1 MKRYKIG
8 YTTGVF
14 DMFHVGH
21 LNILLNAK
29 QNCEFLIVG
38 VTTDELVSYKNSK
51 AIIPQ
56 QERMEILR
64 NIKCVDMVVSQKDMD
79 KMSAWEEYKFDVMF
93 VGSDWKG
100 TDKWNKLEEDFS
112 EIGVDIL
119 YFPYTKSTSS
129 TYLRGVL
136 EKIALKKLTIYS

>member
-1 MKRYKIG
+1 
-8 YTTGVF
+8 
-14 DMFHVGH
+14 
-21 LNILLNAK
+21 
-29 QNCEFLIVG
+29 
-38 VTTDELVSYKNSK
+38 
-51 AIIPQ
+51 
-56 QERMEILR
+56 
-64 NIKCVDMVVSQKDMD
+64 MD